1 MNSNTTTGDHG
12 INGNLNV
19 SNSLTSSGLTI
30 SSGNVD
36 FTGATFTNNCIPSTA
51 INGSSSNASTITV
64 ANDASLTITNGYIP
78 YCGVTN
84 NNVALKTNGG
94 LRYNAMTG
102 TLTTTLNGTASSAN
116 TSTTQASGDNS
127 TNIATT
133 AFVQNNILGL
143 SSIYATIS
151 SLSNYLTT
159 TNASST
165 YATISSLS
173 NYLTTSAA
181 SSTYVSKANP
191 TITGNLTLPSTFTTP
206 GSGQLGYQMTGT
218 NSGKTAIS
226 SGDNWL
232 LLNSI
237 TSIPPGVWFLY
248 GSFSA
253 TFGAI
258 TNFSFGLSIS
268 INDGGAASVSTLS
281 AQATQASILMGIAT
295 NSPNQLHQS
304 YIYTS
309 TTTFNAYLRGRHNG
323 GTAVTFATTGTFFAI
338 RIA

>member
-1 MNSNTTTGDHG
+1 MSSTNTTTGDHG

-19 SNSLTSSGLTI
+19 SNSLTSSGLTV

-36 FTGATFTNNCIPSTA
+36 FTGASFVANCIPSAA
-51 INGSSSNASTITV
+51 ISGGSSNASTIAV
-64 ANDASLTITNGYIP
+64 ANDASLTITTGFIP

-94 LRYNAMTG
+94 LRYNTQTN
-102 TLTTTLNGTASSAN
+102 TLTTTLNGNATSAN
-116 TSTTQASGDNS
+116 TSTTQANTDNT

-133 AFVQNNILGL
+133 AYVQNNLISYLT
-143 SSIYATIS
+143 SSIANATFATI
-151 SLSNYLTT
+151 
-159 TNASST
+159 A
-165 YATISSLS
+165 SLS

-191 TITGNLTLPSTFTTP
+191 TITSGNLTLSTTFSTP
-206 GSGQLGYQMTGT
+206 ITGQLGYQMTGT

-268 INDGGAASVSTLS
+268 INDGGGATVSTLS

-309 TTTFNAYLRGRHNG
+309 TTSFNAYLRGRHNG

>member
-1 MNSNTTTGDHG
+1 
-12 INGNLNV
+12 
-19 SNSLTSSGLTI
+19 
-30 SSGNVD
+30 
-36 FTGATFTNNCIPSTA
+36 
-51 INGSSSNASTITV
+51 
-64 ANDASLTITNGYIP
+64 LTITNGYIP

-133 AFVQNNILGL
+133 AFVQSNLSGL

-151 SLSNYLTT
+151 SLSSYLTT
-159 TNASST
+159 ANASST
-165 YATISSLS
+165 YATIPSLS
-173 NYLTTSAA
+173 SYLTTANASSTYATIANLSSYLPTSTAA
-181 SSTYVSKANP
+181 STYVSKVNP
-191 TITGNLTLPSTFTTP
+191 TISSGNLTLSSTFTTP
-206 GSGQLGYQMTGT
+206 TTGQVGFKMTGT
-218 NSGKTAIS
+218 NSGKTVIS

-253 TFGAI
+253 TLGAI
-258 TNFSFGLSIS
+258 TNFSLGLCIS
-268 INDGGAASVSTLS
+268 IDDGGGTSVTVGSLST
-281 AQATQASILMGIAT
+281 QATQASILMGTAT
-295 NSPNQLHQS
+295 NSPNQLSQS

-323 GTAVTFATTGTFFAI
+323 GTPLNFPGANGTFFAT